1 MCGKRA
7 RCGLNLVGLSGP
19 TPGVDIGCRRR
30 ISGIQVQICAPT
42 GRGPVRSSRLFLP
55 AGRGP
60 EAGRR
65 KRSSPA
71 GCFRVS
77 FSGPDLL
84 ACGRQRCCRRM
95 TAKICCNRS
104 QVRKL
109 SLTHTHIACT
119 VFSPIRTI
127 TAHNLYQLFLI
138 VWIFDIYHLKGY
150 LDPAQTRVLAGLL
163 SRPLVCR

>member
-1 MCGKRA
+1 MRSESGGTFRPDPWRGHRLSPSHQWNSGANLRA
-7 RCGLNLVGLSGP
+7 DGP
-19 TPGVDIGCRRR
+19 RAGAI
-30 ISGIQVQICAPT
+30 
-42 GRGPVRSSRLFLP
+42 LP
-55 AGRGP
+55 AFPPGRKGSG
-60 EAGRR
+60 GRPP
-65 KRSSPA
+65 KAFKP
-71 GCFRVS
+71 GW
-77 FSGPDLL
+77 LL
-84 ACGRQRCCRRM
+84 FPGFFFGTCRQRCCRRM